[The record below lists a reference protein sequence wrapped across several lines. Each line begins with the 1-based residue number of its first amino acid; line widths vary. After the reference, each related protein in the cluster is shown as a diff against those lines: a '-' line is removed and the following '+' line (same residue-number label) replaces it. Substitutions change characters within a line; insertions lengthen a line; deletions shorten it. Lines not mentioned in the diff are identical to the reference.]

1 MCIKKEGDLEQ
12 TLEAPHI
19 EDFLFQYQINLLLQI
34 LFWLEI
40 GRKPTIG
47 YISYSIMWKFIKQYV
62 MIKCIKCFLQL
73 NKDTVSKRLIIYIAF
88 SIFSIRLITVC
99 AVEKSFWGPNIFMKK
114 FLVISLAFYAK
125 VFLLFY
131 PDLITERWVYS

>member
-1 MCIKKEGDLEQ
+1 MYIKKEGNLEE

-19 EDFLFQYQINLLLQI
+19 EDFLFQCQINLLLQI
-34 LFWLEI
+34 LFCLEV

-73 NKDTVSKRLIIYIAF
+73 NKDSISKRFIIYIAF
-88 SIFSIRLITVC
+88 SIFSIRLITAC
-99 AVEKSFWGPNIFMKK
+99 AVEKSFWGPNIFIKK

-131 PDLITERWVYS
+131 PDLITERWVFS

>member
-34 LFWLEI
+34 LFWLEV

-47 YISYSIMWKFIKQYV
+47 YISYSIM
-62 MIKCIKCFLQL
+62 
-73 NKDTVSKRLIIYIAF
+73 
-88 SIFSIRLITVC
+88 
-99 AVEKSFWGPNIFMKK
+99 
-114 FLVISLAFYAK
+114 
-125 VFLLFY
+125 
-131 PDLITERWVYS
+131 